1 MTNVRLFLLFIFL
14 FADRPMGFF
23 WIELT
28 AFNLLLVY
36 LLFRQE
42 NMSRSLLAM
51 TTQQQGML

>member
-1 MTNVRLFLLFIFL
+1 
-14 FADRPMGFF
+14 MGFF

-42 NMSRSLLAM
+42 NMSRSLLTM
-51 TTQQQGML
+51 TTQQPGML